1 MDPNANPFNPGAGTP
16 PPELVGRDPI
26 LEDTEVILERIKRG
40 RAERSLLF
48 VGLRGVG
55 KTVLLREIRRRALD
69 KEYAVEMMEAQ
80 EEHTIADLLVP
91 ALRRLLLELD
101 ATKKTIAAV
110 KRGLR
115 VLRSFL
121 GTVKVAAG
129 HVELTLGVDPEEGRA
144 DSGDLEADLKDLLI
158 ALGEA
163 AKETK
168 RPIALLID
176 ELQYL
181 SRKDLAALI
190 HGLHA
195 VAQESLPLVLFGAGL
210 PQLYSQ
216 VGEAKSYAER
226 LFRFAEIDRLSHLD
240 SKEVIRVPVRLEGAS
255 VTEEALEDIYEQTK
269 GYPYF
274 LQEWGYRAW
283 NLAPNEGIDI
293 EVTRAATDLALK
305 ELDHQFF
312 RVRFD
317 RVTPAER
324 EYMRALAELGEGV
337 HRSAAVAELVGKTT
351 NQLGPVRDTLIRKGM
366 IYSPGHGDIA
376 FTVPLF
382 DQFMKRTM
390 GAPSKAKRSTRSHVL
405 RKHR

>member
-1 MDPNANPFNPGAGTP
+1 MDPNTNPFNPGAGTP

-26 LEDTEVILERIKRG
+26 LQQSEIILERIKRG
-40 RAERSLLF
+40 RAERALLL

-69 KEYAVEMMEAQ
+69 KGYLVEIIEAQ
-80 EEHTIADLLVP
+80 EEQTLPQLLVP
-91 ALRRLLLELD
+91 ALRRLLLDLD
-101 ATKKTIAAV
+101 ATKRTLSAV

-121 GTVKVAAG
+121 GTVEFKAG
-129 HVELTLGVDPEEGRA
+129 EVGLTLGVDPEQGRA
-144 DSGDLEADLKDLLI
+144 DSGDLESDLKDLLI

-163 AKETK
+163 AREAEK
-168 RPIALLID
+168 PVALLVD

-181 SRKDLAALI
+181 PRRELAALI
-190 HGLHA
+190 RSLHA
-195 VAQESLPLVLFGAGL
+195 VAQEGLPLVLFGAGL
-210 PQLYSQ
+210 PQLFSQ

-226 LFRFAEIDRLSHLD
+226 LFRFSEIDRLSRAD
-240 SKEVIRVPVRLEGAS
+240 SDEVVRGPVQQQGAS
-255 VTEEALEDIYEQTK
+255 VEQHALEEIYGQTK

-283 NLAPNEGIDI
+283 NLAPDDRIDLR
-293 EVTRAATDLALK
+293 VARDATRLALQ

-337 HRSAAVAELVGKTT
+337 HRSGKVAALIGKTT
-351 NQLGPVRDTLIRKGM
+351 NQLGPVRDSLIRKGM
-366 IYSPGHGDIA
+366 IYSPAHGDIA

-390 GAPSKAKRSTRSHVL
+390 PMARPARKRH
-405 RKHR
+405 

>member
-16 PPELVGRDPI
+16 PPELVGRDPLLQQTDI
-26 LEDTEVILERIKRG
+26 VFERIKRG
-40 RAERSLLF
+40 RSERSLLF

-55 KTVLLREIRRRALD
+55 KTVLLREVRRRALA
-69 KEYAVEMMEAQ
+69 KNYAVEMIEAQ
-80 EEHTIADLLVP
+80 EEQTIALLLLP

-101 ATKKTIAAV
+101 TTKKAIASV

-121 GTVKVAAG
+121 GTVKVAAS
-129 HVELTLGVDPEEGRA
+129 HVELTLGIDPEAGRA
-144 DSGDLEADLKDLLI
+144 DSGDLESDLTDMLI

-163 AKETK
+163 ARDAG

-181 SRKDLAALI
+181 PRSDLAALI
-190 HGLHA
+190 RSLHA
-195 VAQESLPLVLFGAGL
+195 VAQEGLPLVLFGAGL
-210 PQLYSQ
+210 PQLFSQ

-226 LFRFAEIDRLSHLD
+226 LFRFSEIDRLSHPD
-240 SKEVIRVPVRLEGAS
+240 SNEAIRSPVLQEGVS
-255 VTEEALEDIYEQTK
+255 VTDDALEEFYKQTQ

-283 NLAPNEGIDI
+283 NLAPKDGIDMKVAR
-293 EVTRAATDLALK
+293 EATRQAVK
-305 ELDHQFF
+305 ELDQQFF

-317 RVTPAER
+317 RVTPGER

-337 HRSAAVAELVGKTT
+337 HRSGEVAEVIGKTAS
-351 NQLGPVRDTLIRKGM
+351 QLGPVRDALIRKGM
-366 IYSPGHGDIA
+366 VYSPAHGDIA
-376 FTVPLF
+376 FSVPLF

-390 GAPSKAKRSTRSHVL
+390 PLASKTKRSR
-405 RKHR
+405 R

>member
-26 LEDTEVILERIKRG
+26 LQQAEIALERIKRG
-40 RAERSLLF
+40 RAERSLLL

-69 KEYAVEMMEAQ
+69 KEYLVEMLEAQ
-80 EEHTIADLLVP
+80 EERMLAQLLIP
-91 ALRRLLLELD
+91 ALRRLLFDLD
-101 ATKKTIAAV
+101 AAKRTAAAV
-110 KRGLR
+110 RRGLR

-121 GTVKVAAG
+121 GSVKLSAG
-129 HVELTLGVDPEEGRA
+129 EVEVTLGIDPEPGRA
-144 DSGDLEADLKDLLI
+144 DSGDLESDLTDLLV

-163 AKETK
+163 AREAGK
-168 RPIALLID
+168 PIALLID

-181 SRKDLAALI
+181 PKVELAALI
-190 HGLHA
+190 RSLHA
-195 VAQESLPLVLFGAGL
+195 VAQEQLPLVLFGAGL
-210 PQLYSQ
+210 PQLFSQ

-226 LFRFAEIDRLSHLD
+226 LFRFSEIDRLSQSD
-240 SKEVIRVPVRLEGAS
+240 SHEVVRGPVQQQGAA
-255 VTEEALEDIYEQTK
+255 VEQDALEEIFAQTK

-283 NLAPNEGIDI
+283 NLASSNVIDLPVAR
-293 EVTRAATDLALK
+293 EATDAALQ

-317 RVTPAER
+317 RVTPTER

-337 HRSAAVAELVGKTT
+337 HRSGRVAELIGRTT
-351 NQLGPVRDTLIRKGM
+351 NQLGPVRDNLIRKGM
-366 IYSPGHGDIA
+366 IYSPAHGDIA

-382 DQFMKRTM
+382 DAFMRRTM
-390 GAPSKAKRSTRSHVL
+390 PLPRRARR
-405 RKHR
+405 RRR

>member
-26 LEDTEVILERIKRG
+26 LNETNTVLERIKRG
-40 RAERSLLF
+40 RSERSLLF

-55 KTVLLREIRRRALD
+55 KTVLLREVRRRALD
-69 KEYAVEMMEAQ
+69 KGYAVEMIEAQ
-80 EEHTIADLLVP
+80 EEQTIAQLLIP

-101 ATKKTIAAV
+101 SGKKTIAAV

-121 GTVKVAAG
+121 GTIKVSSHEVG
-129 HVELTLGVDPEEGRA
+129 VTLGVDPEKGRA
-144 DSGDLEADLKDLLI
+144 DSGDLESDLKDLLI

-163 AKETK
+163 ARAAD

-181 SRKDLAALI
+181 PRPDLAALI
-190 HGLHA
+190 RSLHA
-195 VAQESLPLVLFGAGL
+195 VAQEGLPLVLFGAGL
-210 PQLYSQ
+210 PQLFSQ

-226 LFRFAEIDRLSHLD
+226 LFRFSEIDRLTHSD
-240 SKEVIRVPVRLEGAS
+240 SDEVVRGPVQEEGAS
-255 VTEEALEDIYEQTK
+255 VTQEALEEIYTQTK

-283 NLAPNEGIDI
+283 NLAPEDHIDI
-293 EVTRAATDLALK
+293 KVARDATRLALK

-317 RVTPAER
+317 RVTPGER

-337 HRSAAVAELVGKTT
+337 HRSGEVADLIGKTT
-351 NQLGPVRDTLIRKGM
+351 NQLGPVRDALIRKGM
-366 IYSPGHGDIA
+366 VYSPAYGDIA

-390 GAPSKAKRSTRSHVL
+390 PMPAKTR
-405 RKHR
+405 RARR

>member
-1 MDPNANPFNPGAGTP
+1 MDPNANPFNPGAGSP
-16 PPELVGRDPI
+16 PPELVGRDSI
-26 LEDTEVILERIKRG
+26 LTQTDVILERIKRG
-40 RAERSLLF
+40 RSERSLLL

-55 KTVLLREIRRRALD
+55 KTVLLREIRRHALE
-69 KEYAVEMMEAQ
+69 KNYAVEMIEAQ
-80 EEHTIADLLVP
+80 EEQTIVQLLVP

-101 ATKKTIAAV
+101 STKKTIAAV

-121 GTVKVAAG
+121 GTIKIKATDI
-129 HVELTLGVDPEEGRA
+129 ELTLGVDPEEGRA
-144 DSGDLEADLKDLLI
+144 DSGELESDLKDLLL

-163 AKETK
+163 SKEAG

-181 SRKDLAALI
+181 PRTDLAALI
-190 HGLHA
+190 RGLHA

-210 PQLYSQ
+210 PQLFSQ

-226 LFRFAEIDRLSHLD
+226 LFRFSEIDRLSHPE
-240 SKEVIRVPVRLEGAS
+240 SNEVVRGPVEQEGS
-255 VTEEALEDIYEQTK
+255 TVSDDALEEIYKQTR

-283 NLAPNEGIDI
+283 NLAPEDGIDI
-293 EVTRAATDLALK
+293 KVAHEATRLALK

-337 HRSAAVAELVGKTT
+337 HRSGEVAELIGKTT
-351 NQLGPVRDTLIRKGM
+351 HQLGPVRDALVRKGM
-366 IYSPGHGDIA
+366 VYSPAHGDIA

-382 DQFMKRTM
+382 DQFMKRTLKL
-390 GAPSKAKRSTRSHVL
+390 PKKLQRPR
-405 RKHR
+405 R

>member
-1 MDPNANPFNPGAGTP
+1 MDPNANPFNPGAGSP
-16 PPELVGRDPI
+16 PPELVGRDSI
-26 LEDTEVILERIKRG
+26 LTQTDVILERIKRG
-40 RAERSLLF
+40 RSERSLLL

-55 KTVLLREIRRRALD
+55 KTVLLREIRRHALE
-69 KEYAVEMMEAQ
+69 KNYAVEMIEAQ
-80 EEHTIADLLVP
+80 EEQTIVQLLVP

-101 ATKKTIAAV
+101 STKKTIAAV

-121 GTVKVAAG
+121 GTIKIKATDI
-129 HVELTLGVDPEEGRA
+129 ELTLGVDPEEGRA
-144 DSGDLEADLKDLLI
+144 DSGELESDLKDLLL

-163 AKETK
+163 SKEAG

-181 SRKDLAALI
+181 PRSDLAALI
-190 HGLHA
+190 RGLHA

-210 PQLYSQ
+210 PQLFSQ

-226 LFRFAEIDRLSHLD
+226 LFRFSEIDRLSHPE
-240 SKEVIRVPVRLEGAS
+240 SNEVVRGPVEQEGS
-255 VTEEALEDIYEQTK
+255 TVSDDALEEIYKQTR

-283 NLAPNEGIDI
+283 NLAPEDGIDI
-293 EVTRAATDLALK
+293 KVAQEATRLALQ

-324 EYMRALAELGEGV
+324 EYMRALAELGEGI
-337 HRSAAVAELVGKTT
+337 HRSGEVAELIGKTT
-351 NQLGPVRDTLIRKGM
+351 HQLGPVRDALVRKGM
-366 IYSPGHGDIA
+366 VYSPAHGDIA

-382 DQFMKRTM
+382 DQFMKRTLKL
-390 GAPSKAKRSTRSHVL
+390 PKKPQRPR
-405 RKHR
+405 R

>member
-26 LEDTEVILERIKRG
+26 LHQVEIVLERIKRG

-55 KTVLLREIRRRALD
+55 KTVLLREVRRRAVD
-69 KEYAVEMMEAQ
+69 KGYAVEMLEAQ
-80 EEHTIADLLVP
+80 EEQTLAQLLVP

-101 ATKKTIAAV
+101 ATKKTITAV

-121 GTVKVAAG
+121 GTIKMAAG
-129 HVELTLGVDPEEGRA
+129 HLELTLGVDPEEGRA
-144 DSGDLEADLKDLLI
+144 DSGDLESDLKDLLI
-158 ALGEA
+158 AVGEA
-163 AKETK
+163 AREAG
-168 RPIALLID
+168 RPIALLVD

-181 SRKDLAALI
+181 SRPDLAALI
-190 HGLHA
+190 RGLHA

-210 PQLYSQ
+210 PQLFSQ

-226 LFRFAEIDRLSHLD
+226 LFRFAEIDRLSHPD
-240 SKEVIRVPVRLEGAS
+240 SNEVVRGPVQREGAS
-255 VTEEALEDIYEQTK
+255 VSEDALEEIYQQTK

-283 NLAPNEGIDI
+283 NLASAHGIDLKVAR
-293 EVTRAATDLALK
+293 EATRVALK

-317 RVTPAER
+317 RVTPSER
-324 EYMRALAELGEGV
+324 DYLRALAELGEGA
-337 HRSAAVAELVGKTT
+337 HRSSEVAQLIGKTT
-351 NQLGPVRDTLIRKGM
+351 NQLGPVRDVLIRKGM
-366 IYSPGHGDIA
+366 IYSPAHGDIA

-382 DQFMKRTM
+382 DQFMRRTM
-390 GAPSKAKRSTRSHVL
+390 ALPSKPKRGWR
-405 RKHR
+405 

>member
-1 MDPNANPFNPGAGTP
+1 VDPNANPFNPGAGTP

-26 LEDTEVILERIKRG
+26 LQQVDIILERIKRG
-40 RAERSLLF
+40 RSERSLLL

-55 KTVLLREIRRRALD
+55 KTVLLREVRRRALD
-69 KEYAVEMMEAQ
+69 KAYAVEMIEAQ
-80 EEHTIADLLVP
+80 EEQTLAQLLVP
-91 ALRRLLLELD
+91 ALRRLLLDLD
-101 ATKKTIAAV
+101 GAKRTIAAV

-121 GTVKVAAG
+121 GTIEAKTGEVGV
-129 HVELTLGVDPEEGRA
+129 TLGVDPEKGRA
-144 DSGDLEADLKDLLI
+144 DSGDLESDLKDMLI

-163 AKETK
+163 ARDTE

-181 SRKDLAALI
+181 PKRDLAALI
-190 HGLHA
+190 RSLHA
-195 VAQESLPLVLFGAGL
+195 VAQEGLPLILFGAGL
-210 PQLYSQ
+210 PQLFLQ

-226 LFRFAEIDRLSHLD
+226 LFRFFEIDRLSHAESD
-240 SKEVIRVPVRLEGAS
+240 EVVRGPVRQEGAS
-255 VTEEALEDIYEQTK
+255 VTQGALEEIYKQTK

-283 NLAPNEGIDI
+283 NLAPESHID
-293 EVTRAATDLALK
+293 EYVARQATRLALE

-317 RVTPAER
+317 RVTPGER
-324 EYMRALAELGEGV
+324 EYLRALAELGEGA
-337 HRSAAVAELVGKTT
+337 HRSAEVADLVGKTT
-351 NQLGPVRDTLIRKGM
+351 NQLGPVRDALIRKGM
-366 IYSPGHGDIA
+366 IFSPAHGDIA

-390 GAPSKAKRSTRSHVL
+390 ALPAKSKRRSPRT
-405 RKHR
+405 

>member
-1 MDPNANPFNPGAGTP
+1 MDPNSNPFNPGAGTP

-26 LEDTEVILERIKRG
+26 LQQADVALERIKRG
-40 RAERSLLF
+40 RSERSLLL

-55 KTVLLREIRRRALD
+55 KTVMLREIRRRALVKD
-69 KEYAVEMMEAQ
+69 YVVEMVEAQ
-80 EEHTIADLLVP
+80 EDHTIAQLLVP

-101 ATKKTIAAV
+101 VAKRTATAV

-121 GTVKVAAG
+121 GTIKVAAG
-129 HVELTLGVDPEEGRA
+129 DVEVTPGVDPERGRA
-144 DSGDLEADLKDLLI
+144 DSGDLESDLKDLLV
-158 ALGEA
+158 AVGEA
-163 AKETK
+163 ARAAE
-168 RPIALLID
+168 RPIALFID

-181 SRKDLAALI
+181 PKRDLAALI
-190 HGLHA
+190 RSLHA
-195 VAQESLPLVLFGAGL
+195 VAQEALPLAVFGAGL
-210 PQLYSQ
+210 PQLFSQ

-226 LFRFAEIDRLSHLD
+226 LFRFTEIDRLSRDD
-240 SKEVIRVPVRLEGAS
+240 SY
-255 VTEEALEDIYEQTK
+255 EALRGPIEHEKASIAPDALDEIYKQTE

-283 NLAPNEGIDI
+283 NLAPDNSIDI
-293 EVTRAATDLALK
+293 KIARQATRVALR

-317 RVTPAER
+317 RVTPTER
-324 EYMRALAELGEGV
+324 SYMRALAELGEGV
-337 HRSAAVAELVGKTT
+337 HRSSQVADLVGKTT
-351 NQLGPVRDTLIRKGM
+351 QQLGPVRDVLIRKGM
-366 IYSPGHGDIA
+366 IYSPAYGQIA

-390 GAPSKAKRSTRSHVL
+390 PMPVL
-405 RKHR
+405 RKKKRR

>member
-16 PPELVGRDPI
+16 PPELVGRDRL
-26 LEDTEVILERIKRG
+26 LEQANTVLERIKRG
-40 RAERSLLF
+40 RSERSLLL

-55 KTVLLREIRRRALD
+55 KTVLLREIRRRAL
-69 KEYAVEMMEAQ
+69 EIGYSVEMVEAQ
-80 EEHTIADLLVP
+80 EEQTLAQLLVP
-91 ALRRLLLELD
+91 ALRRLLLDLD
-101 ATKKTIAAV
+101 ATKKTIVAV

-121 GTVKVAAG
+121 GTITLKA
-129 HVELTLGVDPEEGRA
+129 HDVELTLGVDPERGRA
-144 DSGDLEADLKDLLI
+144 DSGDLESDLQDLLI

-163 AKETK
+163 ARAAE

-181 SRKDLAALI
+181 PRRDLAALI
-190 HGLHA
+190 RSLHA
-195 VAQESLPLVLFGAGL
+195 VAQENLPLVMFGAGL
-210 PQLYSQ
+210 PQLFSQ

-226 LFRFAEIDRLSHLD
+226 LFRFDEIDRLSQAD
-240 SKEVIRVPVRLEGAS
+240 SNEVVRGPVREEGAA
-255 VTEEALEDIYEQTK
+255 VTEEALEEIYRQTQ

-283 NLAPNEGIDI
+283 NLAPARRIDL
-293 EVTRAATDLALK
+293 EVARDATRIALQ

-337 HRSAAVAELVGKTT
+337 HRSAEVAALIGKTT

-366 IYSPGHGDIA
+366 VYSPAHGDIA

-390 GAPSKAKRSTRSHVL
+390 PMTARAKRRR
-405 RKHR
+405 RKG

>member
-1 MDPNANPFNPGAGTP
+1 MDPNTKPFNPGAGTP

-26 LEDTEVILERIKRG
+26 TQQAAQILERIKRG
-40 RAERSLLF
+40 RFERSLLL

-55 KTVLLREIRRRALD
+55 KTVLLREIRRSALTR
-69 KEYAVEMMEAQ
+69 EYLVEMIEAQ
-80 EEHTIADLLVP
+80 EQQTLPQLLVP

-101 ATKKTIAAV
+101 STKRTIGAV

-121 GTVKVAAG
+121 GTVKISAAD
-129 HVELTLGVDPEEGRA
+129 VEVTLGVDPERGQA
-144 DSGDLEADLKDLLI
+144 DSGELESDVKDLLV

-163 AKETK
+163 ARDAE
-168 RPIALLID
+168 RPVALLID

-181 SRKDLAALI
+181 STPDLAALVR
-190 HGLHA
+190 GLHA
-195 VAQESLPLVLFGAGL
+195 VAQESLPVVLFGAGL

-226 LFRFAEIDRLSHLD
+226 LFRFAEIDRLSSVD
-240 SKEVIRVPVRLEGAS
+240 SYEVVRGPVQKEGAT
-255 VTEEALEDIYEQTK
+255 VTDDALAEIYKQTK

-274 LQEWGYRAW
+274 LQEWGYRVW
-283 NLAPNEGIDI
+283 NLAPDNAIDLSI
-293 EVTRAATDLALK
+293 AKEATRTAVQ
-305 ELDHQFF
+305 ELDQQFF

-317 RVTPAER
+317 RVTPAEG
-324 EYMRALAELGEGV
+324 EYMRALADLGEGV
-337 HRSAAVAELVGKTT
+337 HRSSKVAALIGKTT
-351 NQLGPVRDTLIRKGM
+351 QQLGPVRDALIRKGM
-366 IYSPGHGDIA
+366 IYSPAHGDIA

-390 GAPSKAKRSTRSHVL
+390 PMRSASKRRSR
-405 RKHR
+405 R